1 MSLSKDFFI
10 EIRESSLT
18 SLTKNANYFENMFL
32 RSFTI
37 IEQKNLTELLEEKQ
51 QKYLTKR

>member
-18 SLTKNANYFENMFL
+18 SLTKNASYFENMFL